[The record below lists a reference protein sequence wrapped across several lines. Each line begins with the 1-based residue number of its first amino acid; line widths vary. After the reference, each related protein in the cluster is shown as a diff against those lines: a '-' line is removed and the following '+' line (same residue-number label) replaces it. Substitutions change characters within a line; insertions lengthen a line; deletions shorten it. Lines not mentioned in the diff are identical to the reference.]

1 MNPGIALVLLTKLNL
16 HAFLPL
22 SRDILGYSAAKAADG
37 VSIELKETPH
47 NIACIAAFKDE
58 KHPPTFKA
66 DCPHL
71 KLFQAGFLIA
81 ADERDMSEILELA
94 AMPFALTQTMSRGVD
109 AVIVSGTL
117 AMWRDAIT
125 LACSSRTDVSRE
137 TRHTFNAAY
146 KILCMEGLK
155 DMFGDLHVAEQA
167 DRTFLLQNHR

>member
-16 HAFLPL
+16 QTFLPL
-22 SRDILGYSAAKAADG
+22 SRDILGYSAARAADG
-37 VSIELKETPH
+37 VSVELKEIPH

-58 KHPPTFKA
+58 KNPPTFRP

-94 AMPFALTQTMSRGVD
+94 AMPFVLTQTMSRGVD
-109 AVIVSGTL
+109 AVVVSGTL
-117 AMWRDAIT
+117 AAWRDAIT
-125 LACSSRTDVSRE
+125 LACSPRADISRE

-146 KILCMEGLK
+146 KILCKEGLR
-155 DMFGDLHVAEQA
+155 DMFGDLHVSEQP
-167 DRTFLLQNHR
+167 DHTFLLQHHR